1 MRVKKVAR
9 SGRRPLPPLRPRHK
23 KTGVSRYHRQARAG
37 LRASGACVARVAGI
51 PPQPPVRCHALC
63 LGNGKRRLPIH
74 VLDSRE
80 KPRLQISD
88 ELPLKPKIDRAVLI
102 LPDLRR
108 NYHQRTG
115 WGVQTTPIA
124 LDSSRHSHHL
134 PSESEQTED
143 NEKRK
148 SCETKQPEANRVE
161 NPNSNQP
168 NQNIR
173 NSHVYDTM

>member
-80 KPRLQISD
+80 KPRLQIAN
-88 ELPLKPKIDRAVLI
+88 EFPIKPKIDRAALI

-108 NYHQRTG
+108 NYHRRTG
-115 WGVQTTPIA
+115 GCVQATPIA
-124 LDSSRHSHHL
+124 LDSSGQFHHL
-134 PSESEQTED
+134 PSSERIA
-143 NEKRK
+143 NNGRKK
-148 SCETKQPEANRVE
+148 SCETRQPETSRGERRGN
-161 NPNSNQP
+161 N
-168 NQNIR
+168 
-173 NSHVYDTM
+173 